1 MFLPSAV
8 AVYMINTCFWAFL
21 LVKLWAYTKFCFSS
35 ACDFP
40 FFSNSFFDS
49 SSGMIFSPLKTI
61 RKILFHPCILAPTTL
76 QADNLITVEET
87 LGIEHYKKYIVV
99 WNIWGFHS
107 ILNKIDVYSLGS
119 FFSPA
124 GISLW
129 IKVYLITACTM
140 EILGRNVCPRLV
152 KSRGTATS
160 SWNLEIVYCSYCRR
174 GWIF

>member
-1 MFLPSAV
+1 MHVIFHFFPIASL
-8 AVYMINTCFWAFL
+8 IHL
-21 LVKLWAYTKFCFSS
+21 LVWF
-35 ACDFP
+35 
-40 FFSNSFFDS
+40 
-49 SSGMIFSPLKTI
+49 FSPLKTI

-76 QADNLITVEET
+76 QAGNLIMVEET

-160 SWNLEIVYCSYCRR
+160 SWNLEIIYYSYCRR
-174 GWIF
+174 GWIFYLIVQIFMELLQSFMN